1 MITARPLEPADLEAV
16 VELLTAYDRRWFG
29 EPFLAAEDV
38 RAGWAAPGFDLAAD
52 SEGWEEDGGLVA
64 FGTLAHAHVEL
75 AVREDWAGAGLEDA
89 LLDRWETEA
98 RRRGLRAVQRH
109 LAAADA
115 PGLALLVARGWEV
128 RRPGWSLRLEAATP
142 VEAPVLPAGYA
153 VRPMREADL
162 GAVHTLVTEAFAAY
176 GPTSTYA
183 DWRAG
188 TVDRADATV
197 GHGRVAI
204 RAGEVVGACLVV
216 DPTDLGPEAEAWVPE
231 LAVARGHRR
240 QGLGRALLAATA
252 LAARERGVPR
262 LGLYTHSGT
271 GALSLYEGVGL
282 VVRHHLVECG
292 LTL

>member
-1 MITARPLEPADLEAV
+1 MITARPLEPADLDAV

-29 EPFLAAEDV
+29 EPFLTAEDV
-38 RAGWAAPGFDLAAD
+38 RAGWAAPGFDLVAD

-75 AVREDWAGAGLEDA
+75 AVREDWAGAGLEDV

-98 RRRGLRAVQRH
+98 RRRGLSAVQRH
-109 LAAADA
+109 LAATDA
-115 PGLALLVARGWEV
+115 PGLGLLEARGWEV
-128 RRPGWSLRLEAATP
+128 LRPGWSLRLEPAIRVVVP
-142 VEAPVLPAGYA
+142 DLPAGYA

-162 GAVHTLVTEAFAAY
+162 PVVHRVVGDAFAAY
-176 GPTSTYA
+176 GSTRSYA

-197 GHGRVAI
+197 GHGRVATW
-204 RAGEVVGACLVV
+204 ADEVVGACLVV
-216 DPTDLGPEAEAWVPE
+216 DPTDAGPGAEAWVPE
-231 LAVARGHRR
+231 LAVAGRHRR

-271 GALSLYEGVGL
+271 GALSLYEGVGM
-282 VVRHHLVECG
+282 VVRHSLVECG